1 MGKRESAAAVHSCS
15 CFCGVVCFRW
25 RTAGR
30 DGVSITAACLCLL
43 QLTAEFGVQIGG
55 FEDVLCLVVHLLGR
69 CCVFLL
75 WSVCFNEHRHT
86 HKHNE
91 SRNKGRWHN
100 ILSPLFP
107 ASVHQEPRPRPDERF
122 HRVQLPDRVWLDVR
136 DQPRHERS
144 AGTPDVTLQ
153 TLQGGSELIIRDYR
167 CIPTCA

>member
-69 CCVFLL
+69 CVFLL
-75 WSVCFNEHRHT
+75 WSVCFNEHTHT
-86 HKHNE
+86 STMRAETKVGDIT
-91 SRNKGRWHN
+91 S
-100 ILSPLFP
+100 SPLCFLP
-107 ASVHQEPRPRPDERF
+107 LCTRSLDPDQMSVSTEFSYQTESDWTS
-122 HRVQLPDRVWLDVR
+122 VISLDMNAA
-136 DQPRHERS
+136 P
-144 AGTPDVTLQ
+144 
-153 TLQGGSELIIRDYR
+153 GSPMSPSKHSKVGLS
-167 CIPTCA
+167 